1 MIHSFLGTGLRC
13 PNCERE
19 LNSDIDDAHG
29 TEILSCRCGHEES
42 VVQVK
47 DTVEDWKR
55 WCAEVRS
62 RRSA

>member
-1 MIHSFLGTGLRC
+1 M
-13 PNCERE
+13 E
-19 LNSDIDDAHG
+19 LVSDIDDG
-29 TEILSCRCGHEES
+29 TGVEVLSCRCGHEEV